1 MGVDLAGKSVA
12 ITGASSGIGA
22 ATAVACAKAGMRV
35 ALFARREDKLHLVRE
50 RVESAGGRAIVVVG
64 SVDEDADCARLIAE
78 THDAFG
84 TVDAVLANAGYGVE
98 VPTLDMADADIRAM
112 FETNFYGSLR
122 VLRPAVEIMRGQGA
136 GGAGSRGHLM
146 FVSSGLSKIGIP
158 RFAAYSATKAAQDY
172 FARAMRIELAGEG
185 IAVSSVHPVV
195 TNTEFSEAAERRGK
209 GPRVFTK
216 RSPGGLTH
224 SADTVANAIVKRLRK
239 GKGGEVWTSLP
250 ARLGLGAAVMC
261 PGMTDWA
268 MGRMYRKR
276 IG

>member
-1 MGVDLAGKSVA
+1 MRIELAGRSVA

-22 ATAVACAKAGMRV
+22 ATAIACAKAGMRV
-35 ALFARREDKLHLVRE
+35 ALLARRAEKLEQVRAQIE
-50 RVESAGGRAIVVVG
+50 AMGVRAIVVVG
-64 SVDEDADCARLIAE
+64 SVDDDADCGRLIAE
-78 THDAFG
+78 TRDAFG
-84 TVDAVLANAGYGVE
+84 TVDAVIANAGYGIE
-98 VPTLDMADADIRAM
+98 TASCDMPEADIRAM

-122 VLRPAVEIMRGQGA
+122 VLRPATEVMREQG
-136 GGAGSRGHLM
+136 SGHLM

-158 RFAAYSATKAAQDY
+158 RFASYCATKAAQDH

-209 GPRVFTK
+209 SPRVFTK
-216 RSPGGLTH
+216 RSPGGFTQ
-224 SADTVANAIVKRLRK
+224 SADTVANAIVKRLGK

-250 ARLGLGAAVMC
+250 AKLGLGATVMF

-268 MGRMYRKR
+268 LGRMYRKR